1 MKKVKENLKQS
12 SIALLKGKKKKH
24 QSQKIKYSPNIKH
37 QIINFIQDNQIVS
50 SQMQLISDKRYMVAN
65 NKQTKIL

>member
-12 SIALLKGKKKKH
+12 SIALLKGGKKKKKH
-24 QSQKIKYSPNIKH
+24 QSQKTKYSPKIKH

-50 SQMQLISDKRYMVAN
+50 SQVQIISDTWLLTI
-65 NKQTKIL
+65 NKQKF